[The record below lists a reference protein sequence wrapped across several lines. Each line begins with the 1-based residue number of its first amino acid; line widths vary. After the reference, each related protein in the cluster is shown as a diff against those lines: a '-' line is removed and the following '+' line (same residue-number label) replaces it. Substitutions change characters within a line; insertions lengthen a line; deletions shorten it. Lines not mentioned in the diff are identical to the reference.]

1 MRHNRKKRSAK
12 AASASK
18 KKIHKSAEKQ
28 KKPEITMA
36 SYSVIG
42 DRLTQEDAVYLSAEG
57 AVSLTQKKR
66 VLAVICDG
74 MGGMANGGQASAT
87 AIQMIKDTFEQ
98 IQEDPE
104 VNIPNF
110 FISGIKTIDK
120 TINDFP
126 KENGRGSGTTMV
138 AVLVENSQLYWA
150 SVGDSRIYILREE
163 TLTQVTR
170 DHNYMLRL
178 QGMVDQGQI
187 TQEEANANRQREA
200 LISFLGIGN
209 VSLLDVNMDPFVL
222 QSGDIILLTSD
233 GMTKVLSE
241 EQIKDILS
249 DNSSVEDRA
258 KKLVET
264 AVEQNMRS
272 QDNTTVAVLQYQ
284 ETI

>member
-1 MRHNRKKRSAK
+1 MRHNKKKRSAK
-12 AASASK
+12 LAQASRQIHQSK
-18 KKIHKSAEKQ
+18 EKT
-28 KKPEITMA
+28 KAPEITSA
-36 SYSVIG
+36 SFSIIG
-42 DRLTQEDAVYLSAEG
+42 DRLTQEDAVYISADRQLLSAER
-57 AVSLTQKKR
+57 KR
-66 VLAVICDG
+66 VLAAVCDG

-98 IQEDPE
+98 VQEDRE

-110 FISGIKTIDK
+110 LISGMKTIDK
-120 TINDFP
+120 TIHEFP
-126 KENGRGSGTTMV
+126 KEGGRGSGTTIV
-138 AVLVENSQLYWA
+138 AVLVENNKLYWA
-150 SVGDSRIYILREE
+150 SVGDSRIYILREG

-178 QGMVDQGQI
+178 QSMVDQGQI
-187 TQEEANANRQREA
+187 TQEEADTNRQREA

-209 VSLLDVNMDPFVL
+209 VSLMDVNMDPFTL

-233 GMTKVLSE
+233 GMTKVLSD

-249 DNSSVEDRA
+249 ENSSVEDKARS
-258 KKLVET
+258 LVET

-272 QDNTTVAVLQYQ
+272 QDNTTVALLQYQ

>member
-1 MRHNRKKRSAK
+1 MRHNKKKRSAK
-12 AASASK
+12 LAQASRQIHQSK
-18 KKIHKSAEKQ
+18 EKT
-28 KKPEITMA
+28 KAPEITSA
-36 SYSVIG
+36 SFSIIG
-42 DRLTQEDAVYLSAEG
+42 DRLTQEDAVYISADRQLLSAER
-57 AVSLTQKKR
+57 KR
-66 VLAVICDG
+66 VLAAVCDG

-98 IQEDPE
+98 VQEDRE

-110 FISGIKTIDK
+110 LISGMKTIDK
-120 TINDFP
+120 TIHEFP
-126 KENGRGSGTTMV
+126 KEGGRGSGTTIV
-138 AVLVENSQLYWA
+138 AVLVENDKLYWA
-150 SVGDSRIYILREE
+150 SVGDSRIYILREG

-178 QGMVDQGQI
+178 QSMVDQGQI
-187 TQEEANANRQREA
+187 TQEEADTNRQREA

-209 VSLLDVNMDPFVL
+209 VSLMDVNMDPFTL

-233 GMTKVLSE
+233 GMTKVLSD

-249 DNSSVEDRA
+249 ENSSVEDKARS
-258 KKLVET
+258 LVET

-272 QDNTTVAVLQYQ
+272 QDNTTVALLQYQ